1 MVLSF
6 LMKYEMIS
14 SRFSREA
21 PKKSPATLPMP
32 TETGFG
38 GISPEVS
45 RLGWRQAYLLDPA

>member
-38 GISPEVS
+38 GISPEEIVERIS
-45 RLGWRQAYLLDPA
+45 